1 MGDLVTGADPASL
14 LVAFAFG
21 ALSFVSPCVLP
32 LLPGYLSMMSGYS
45 AQELSE
51 GQASTARML
60 RVTLLFIA
68 GFTAVFVALGA
79 GATSLGGFLLE
90 NQVTAVRIAGWLIVA
105 MGIFIALTAIW
116 SPTWMIPIL
125 RERRVEVS
133 PSKLGAWAPPLMGA
147 AFGFG
152 WTPCIG
158 PVLAAIFSLS
168 FTQSTVPQGMLLLF
182 AYSLGLGIPFLLASL
197 AMTKAFGAFAWFRRY
212 LRPINVASG
221 VLLAG
226 FGVLMI
232 TDQLPALSRFFIDV
246 MEGVPGL
253 SALTEI

>member
-14 LVAFAFG
+14 IVAFSFG
-21 ALSFVSPCVLP
+21 ALSFISPCVLP

-45 AQELSE
+45 AQELNE
-51 GQASTARML
+51 GQVSTTRMV

-79 GATSLGGFLLE
+79 GATSIGNFLLT
-90 NQVTAVRIAGWLIVA
+90 NQLTAVRIAGWFIVA
-105 MGIFIALTAIW
+105 MGLFIAVTALW
-116 SPTWMIPIL
+116 NPTFLMPL
-125 RERRVEVS
+125 MRERRVEIK
-133 PSKLGAWAPPLMGA
+133 PRELGVWAPPLMGA

-158 PVLAAIFSLS
+158 PVLAAIFTLS
-168 FTQSTVPQGMLLLF
+168 FTQGTVAQGMLLLF
-182 AYSLGLGIPFLLASL
+182 AYSMGLGIPFLLASL
-197 AMTKAFGAFAWFRRY
+197 ALTKAFGAFTWFRKY

-232 TDQLPALSRFFIDV
+232 TNQLPTLSRWFIDV

-253 SALTEI
+253 SGLAEI

>member
-14 LVAFAFG
+14 IVAFAFG

-45 AQELSE
+45 AAELNRGE
-51 GQASTARML
+51 VSTTRMV

-68 GFTAVFVALGA
+68 GFTAVFVVLGA
-79 GATSLGGFLLE
+79 GATSLGRFFLE
-90 NQVTAVRIAGWLIVA
+90 NQSGAVRIAGWFIVA
-105 MGIFIALTAIW
+105 MGIFIAVTALW
-116 SPTWMIPIL
+116 NPTFLMPFM
-125 RERRVEVS
+125 RERRVEVR
-133 PSKLGAWAPPLMGA
+133 PRELGAWAPPLMGA

-158 PVLAAIFSLS
+158 PVLAAIFTLS
-168 FTQSTVPQGMLLLF
+168 FTQGTVAQGMLLLF
-182 AYSLGLGIPFLLASL
+182 AYSMGLGIPFLLASL
-197 AMTKAFGAFAWFRRY
+197 ALTKAFGAFAWFRKY

-226 FGVLMI
+226 FGVLMV
-232 TDQLPALSRFFIDV
+232 TDQLTVLSRWMVEV
-246 MEGVPGL
+246 MLDVPGL
-253 SALTEI
+253 SSLAEI